1 MLRLINPDTR
11 RGKAFSAILV
21 LVAVCSLAISVATR
35 YCAPENASAARTTVA
50 HKHASSEQSRQR
62 LTQSTANWLPPVVQ
76 DDSFESPTEYR
87 SVTPVQPALISSFL
101 GQSLSNR
108 PPPSSFSLS

>member
-1 MLRLINPDTR
+1 MLRLTNPDSP
-11 RGKAFSAILV
+11 RGKAFSAVLV

-35 YCAPENASAARTTVA
+35 YCAPEYPSAAKTTVA
-50 HKHASSEQSRQR
+50 HKHASSEQTRQR

-76 DDSFESPTEYR
+76 DDSLESPTEYHT
-87 SVTPVQPALISSFL
+87 VTPVQPAVVSSFL

-108 PPPSSFSLS
+108 PPPTSSSVS